1 MSYKTAEELIA
12 EAKARIRE
20 VPAAECIKAMDG
32 PDAPVLLDIR
42 EMNETNLGRMK
53 GAIVIPR
60 GKLEQNVEAL
70 VARDKYVVL
79 YCSSGNRSALAAD
92 TLQIMGYT
100 NCASMSGGWKLR
112 IEWDGPAGRGMTTF
126 QATVD

>member
-12 EAKARIRE
+12 EAKGRIRE
-20 VPAAECIKAMDG
+20 VTAAECIAAFDG
-32 PDAPVLLDIR
+32 PNAPVLLDIR

-70 VARDKYVVL
+70 VPRDKYVVL

-92 TLQIMGYT
+92 TLQTMGYT
-100 NCASMSGGWKLR
+100 NCASMAGGWK
-112 IEWDGPAGRGMTTF
+112 EWVSLGGPVEG
-126 QATVD
+126 

>member
-12 EAKARIRE
+12 EAKARITE
-20 VPAAECIKAMDG
+20 VTAAETIAALDG

-53 GAIVIPR
+53 GAVVIPR

-70 VARDKYVVL
+70 VPRDKRVVV
-79 YCSSGNRSALAAD
+79 YCASGNRSALAVD
-92 TLQIMGYT
+92 TLQVMGYT
-100 NCASMSGGWKLR
+100 NAASMAGGWKAWVMLG
-112 IEWDGPAGRGMTTF
+112 GPVEG
-126 QATVD
+126 